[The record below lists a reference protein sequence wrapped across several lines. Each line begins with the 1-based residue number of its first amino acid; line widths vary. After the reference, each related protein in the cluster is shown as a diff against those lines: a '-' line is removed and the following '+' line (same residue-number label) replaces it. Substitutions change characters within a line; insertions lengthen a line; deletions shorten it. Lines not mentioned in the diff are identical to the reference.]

1 MVSVASASGRMEIG
15 SLEEHI
21 LEKISVAPFGV
32 GIGGSRHSRSHSQG
46 ISSPN
51 PNDFYIWW
59 SVSVHALVVSGRS
72 SDQVDSRTARL
83 YSVSVSQDTRHVY
96 FPLP

>member
-1 MVSVASASGRMEIG
+1 MEIG

-21 LEKISVAPFGV
+21 LEKNSVAPFGL
-32 GIGGSRHSRSHSQG
+32 GNGGPRRSRGHSQG

-59 SVSVHALVVSGRS
+59 SFSVYALVVRGRS

-83 YSVSVSQDTRHVY
+83 YSVSVSQDARHVY